1 MFVRQKQTENS
12 GHDPNIRQSGILA
25 KKLFKE
31 QIWKLVKLKGIING
45 ENKSCNY

>member
-25 KKLFKE
+25 KKLF
-31 QIWKLVKLKGIING
+31 NG
-45 ENKSCNY
+45 TEMETCKTEGYN